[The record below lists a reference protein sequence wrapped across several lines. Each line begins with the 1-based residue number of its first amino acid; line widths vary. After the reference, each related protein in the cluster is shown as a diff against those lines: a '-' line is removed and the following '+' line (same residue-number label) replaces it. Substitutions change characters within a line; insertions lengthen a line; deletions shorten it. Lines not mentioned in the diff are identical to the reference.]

1 MIIVIIFSERLVVHL
16 MTHSAV
22 HHLVEKSV
30 SADNYGED
38 GFALRAVNLF
48 AQKTCLHADP
58 QKTRAPTQPRY
69 GQGE

>member
-1 MIIVIIFSERLVVHL
+1 

-48 AQKTCLHADP
+48 AQKTCLHDDP

>member
-1 MIIVIIFSERLVVHL
+1 

-38 GFALRAVNLF
+38 GFALRALNLF
-48 AQKTCLHADP
+48 AKKTCLHDDP